1 MILGIDEVGRGP
13 WAGPLVMGAVILGQ
27 ANIDGL
33 NDSKKLT
40 AKKRQAL
47 DMEIREQASV
57 WALGWVSARELDD
70 VGMSEALRLGCR
82 RTVEQ
87 IQVRCREKGV
97 SFDEIIIDGT
107 VNFLRGTALEDYV
120 TTMAKADGLIASVSA
135 ASIIAKVA
143 RDAYMQQQDA
153 VYPGYGF
160 ASNAGYGTAAH
171 RAGLEQ
177 LGACA
182 EHRLSF
188 APLRQYAGAA
198 APLANKFPE
207 QSGALASADARSE
220 AVREISVGEKAQR
233 IMKRYQE
240 RRANQLAAE
249 RSEEADGGV
258 AGGATSPPSARVH
271 SSFVSPLEM
280 THERS
285 AGLSAIHE
293 QSTASVGGGDVA
305 AELLRLTHAT
315 IKKVT
320 RDIEDEKFNT
330 AVAAMMEL
338 VNGLYK
344 IKETHGF
351 AAADDWRFALES
363 LLQILAPFAPH
374 ITEELWHQLGHDD
387 TIHVDHWPAWDDKY
401 LTADTMTIVV
411 QVNGK
416 LRAKL
421 DLPAD
426 SDQPT
431 IEAAALADDNVAKF
445 ITAAP
450 KKVIYV
456 PGKLV
461 NFVV

>member
-27 ANIDGL
+27 AKIDGL

-87 IQVRCREKGV
+87 IQVQCREKGV

-107 VNFLRGTALEDYV
+107 VNFLRGTVLEDYV
-120 TTMAKADGLIASVSA
+120 TTMAKADGLISSVSA

-171 RAGLEQ
+171 RAGLER

-188 APLRQYAGAA
+188 APLREYAGRV
-198 APLANKFPE
+198 
-207 QSGALASADARSE
+207 GAF
-220 AVREISVGEKAQR
+220 
-233 IMKRYQE
+233 
-240 RRANQLAAE
+240 
-249 RSEEADGGV
+249 
-258 AGGATSPPSARVH
+258 TPPSSSRVH
-271 SSFVSPLEM
+271 SSFASPPEM

-285 AGLSAIHE
+285 AETSAIRE
-293 QSTASVGGGDVA
+293 RSTASVGGGGATAPATTRSIGDAGEQVA
-305 AELLRLTHAT
+305 AEWLQHEGHEIVARNWRTRWCEIDIISRRENTLFFTEVKYRKNAT
-315 IKKVT
+315 YGDGLVAITTKKQQQI
-320 RDIEDEKFNT
+320 R
-330 AVAAMMEL
+330 
-338 VNGLYK
+338 
-344 IKETHGF
+344 F
-351 AAADDWRFALES
+351 AAELFLAQHPQFAAHDIQLLAADVTGQPPEV
-363 LLQILAPFAPH
+363 Q
-374 ITEELWHQLGHDD
+374 Q
-387 TIHVDHWPAWDDKY
+387 V
-401 LTADTMTIVV
+401 IV
-411 QVNGK
+411 
-416 LRAKL
+416 
-421 DLPAD
+421 
-426 SDQPT
+426 
-431 IEAAALADDNVAKF
+431 IE
-445 ITAAP
+445 
-450 KKVIYV
+450 
-456 PGKLV
+456 
-461 NFVV
+461 

>member
-40 AKKRQAL
+40 AKKRQVL

-82 RTVEQ
+82 RAVEQ
-87 IQVRCREKGV
+87 IQAQCRQKGV

-107 VNFLRGTALEDYV
+107 VNFLRDTALAEHV

-188 APLRQYAGAA
+188 APLRRYLVTTDAQTSQKTIRVPHKVAQIFSETPFASAATDGGAGDSSKPKHTTRQIGDAG
-198 APLANKFPE
+198 E
-207 QSGALASADARSE
+207 QATAEWLASQGHEILARNWRTKWCEIDIISH
-220 AVREISVGEKAQR
+220 RENVLFFTEVKYRKNA
-233 IMKRYQE
+233 RYGDG
-240 RRANQLAAE
+240 LAA
-249 RSEEADGGV
+249 
-258 AGGATSPPSARVH
+258 
-271 SSFVSPLEM
+271 
-280 THERS
+280 
-285 AGLSAIHE
+285 I
-293 QSTASVGGGDVA
+293 TAKKQQQIRFA
-305 AELLRLTHAT
+305 AELFLAQHPQ
-315 IKKVT
+315 
-320 RDIEDEKFNT
+320 
-330 AVAAMMEL
+330 
-338 VNGLYK
+338 
-344 IKETHGF
+344 F
-351 AAADDWRFALES
+351 AAHDIQLLAADVTGQPPEV
-363 LLQILAPFAPH
+363 Q
-374 ITEELWHQLGHDD
+374 Q
-387 TIHVDHWPAWDDKY
+387 
-401 LTADTMTIVV
+401 VV
-411 QVNGK
+411 
-416 LRAKL
+416 
-421 DLPAD
+421 
-426 SDQPT
+426 S
-431 IEAAALADDNVAKF
+431 VA
-445 ITAAP
+445 
-450 KKVIYV
+450 
-456 PGKLV
+456 
-461 NFVV
+461 